1 MSYLHAPRLSF
12 AGKFFAD
19 PSTVDNNRNNFNLGV
34 PLNQDPIGP
43 NNNYGIGWNFQGTHV
58 FRIEGGKV
66 GSVDSGN
73 GPVLSGDPLVGATV
87 ESVLDYYKYPAKL
100 VDLDPDQQ
108 SVSAVWGLQLRVSI
122 ADPTNPATILA
133 GVSGLMPPTAFAD
146 MWTRVLGTL
155 GGMSFFSAVFT
166 SVLTNLKWIAPEKSP
181 VLSELFKL
189 SPDRL
194 SLRLIVD
201 SYQPRATSAT
211 FRFGRVVGTIGPALA
226 KEPVRYVGGRRLSAA
241 ANPNTGSPAYGPV
254 PAVVDGANSRLLL
267 DLGNFVPTKGP
278 PGIAA
283 VPPEGWP
290 VRASDFELY
299 VTTGPPAV
307 PPSPHTTKS
316 ADIFVAAPPSTKL
329 GSIHF
334 DPADYTT
341 AGGIKA
347 VPLTKDQ
354 LALIADAPLS
364 LIDVT
369 AGGSTPA
376 VAEDPSGLYVDVS
389 EVVYRLEP
397 GAAATVALG
406 AWKFGQRAAGVN
418 LDLVIQP
425 QGQPDPNN
433 TPAAGLAFPASVT
446 TEADGTAAVALKAG
460 DPAGVRKDMN
470 IDGQVYFLGGP
481 WTNLGHI
488 FPLQSAP
495 INVLVFDNYPVPV
508 NPTWAEHVGPILA
521 YYAQV
526 YPYMKTIIDLAD
538 RDTVIQNADAILYV
552 LNLEVE
558 HPHYMP
564 VLRDLS
570 AGKRQ
575 MLVNW
580 LGSSDHI

>member
-34 PLNQDPIGP
+34 PLNQDPSGP

-58 FRIEGGKV
+58 FRIDGGKV
-66 GSVDSGN
+66 GSVDPGQGS
-73 GPVLSGDPLVGATV
+73 VTTGDPLIGASV

-108 SVSAVWGLQLRVSI
+108 SVSAVWGLQLRVAI
-122 ADPTNPATILA
+122 AGPAAPLA
-133 GVSGLMPPTAFAD
+133 GVSGLMPATAFAD
-146 MWTRVLGTL
+146 MWTRVLGTP
-155 GGMSFFSAVFT
+155 GGMPFFSAVFT
-166 SVLTNLKWIAPEKSP
+166 SVLTDLKWIAPEKSP
-181 VLSELFKL
+181 LLAALAEL

-194 SLRLIVD
+194 ALRLIVD
-201 SYQPRATSAT
+201 SFQSRATSAT
-211 FRFGRVVGTIGPALA
+211 FRFGRVVGTIGPSLA
-226 KEPVRYVGGRRLSAA
+226 KEPARYVGGRRLSAA

-254 PAVVDGANSRLLL
+254 PAVIDATGSRLLM
-267 DLGNFVPTKGP
+267 DLGNFVPTIGP
-278 PGIAA
+278 PTITA
-283 VPPEGWP
+283 VPPDGWP
-290 VRASDFELY
+290 VRPSDFDLY
-299 VTTGPPAV
+299 VTPGPPA
-307 PPSPHTTKS
+307 PAPGPQTAKA
-316 ADIFVAAPPSTKL
+316 ADAVAAAPPGTKL
-329 GSIHF
+329 ASIHF
-334 DPADYTT
+334 DPADYMTV
-341 AGGIKA
+341 GGIKA

-354 LALIADAPLS
+354 LSLIADAPLS

-369 AGGSTPA
+369 GGGSVPA

-389 EVVYRLEP
+389 EVVFRLEP
-397 GAAATVALG
+397 GATAEVALG
-406 AWKFGQRAAGVN
+406 AWKFGRPAAGAK

-433 TPAAGLAFPASVT
+433 TPATGLTFPASVT
-446 TEADGTAAVALKAG
+446 TGAGGTAAVALQAG
-460 DPAGVRKDMN
+460 DPTGVRKDMN

-481 WTNLGHI
+481 WTDLGHI

-495 INVLVFDNYPVPV
+495 INVLVFDAYPVPAR
-508 NPTWAEHVGPILA
+508 PTWAEHVAPILS

-526 YPYMKTIIDLAD
+526 YPYMKTLIDLAD
-538 RDTVIQNADAILYV
+538 RDTVVQNADAILYV
-552 LNLEVE
+552 LNLGIE

-580 LGSSDHI
+580 LGSADHT